1 MSLYE
6 YSNSVND
13 FQSLIGSVP
22 ENVQDMKD
30 KIKGELFLSLGV
42 PGGYMMAKKF
52 GAAGLKSLKGRFS
65 GDAADQGAQ
74 EGAGEPAVD
83 EGAVEGAPGE
93 VMNPTF
99 EAGIGAEADEYA
111 IDFTQATPF
120 ETTGSGLALPDVWG
134 GTGLAIRGQVFT
146 EAGEQFGEAQGRNIA
161 QAYQQAQG
169 ATAEGTE
176 AATAETATAAT
187 AGETATAAAT
197 GAVEGVLAAGGE
209 LTEETTATL
218 GPEVGAIVGV
228 GTLVAAGVMGI
239 IDMFKHHHENEVVA
253 NLPQL
258 GV

>member
-65 GDAADQGAQ
+65 GDAADEGAQ
-74 EGAGEPAVD
+74 EGAGEAAVD
-83 EGAVEGAPGE
+83 EGAVEGA
-93 VMNPTF
+93 
-99 EAGIGAEADEYA
+99 GAEADVGQYVIPEGLMGPTA
-111 IDFTQATPF
+111 QQQMMDFDP
-120 ETTGSGLALPDVWG
+120 EEGML
-134 GTGLAIRGQVFT
+134 
-146 EAGEQFGEAQGRNIA
+146 AQG
-161 QAYQQAQG
+161 
-169 ATAEGTE
+169 TE
-176 AATAETATAAT
+176 VATAETATAVE

-239 IDMFKHHHENEVVA
+239 IDMFKHHHEKEVVA